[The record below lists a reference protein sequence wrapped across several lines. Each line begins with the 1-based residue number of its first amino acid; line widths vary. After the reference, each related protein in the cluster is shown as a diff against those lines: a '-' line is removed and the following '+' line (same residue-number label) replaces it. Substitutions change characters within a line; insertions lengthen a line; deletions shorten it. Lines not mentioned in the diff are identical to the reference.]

1 MFGVGSLNSIEFEFE
16 LEFDAPSQFT
26 ALRIGTRSR
35 DVSRH
40 CKEDGGG
47 PLEIQFIS
55 NILQRKPS
63 QLNDL

>member
-26 ALRIGTRSR
+26 ALRIGTRSQ

-40 CKEDGGG
+40 CTEDRGG
-47 PLEIQFIS
+47 PLEIQFIL

-63 QLNDL
+63 QLNGL